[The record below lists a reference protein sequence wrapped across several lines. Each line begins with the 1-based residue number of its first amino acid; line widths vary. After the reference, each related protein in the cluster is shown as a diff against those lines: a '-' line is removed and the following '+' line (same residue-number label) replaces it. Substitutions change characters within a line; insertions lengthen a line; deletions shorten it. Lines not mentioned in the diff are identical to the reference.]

1 MPKGKIPGR
10 RPAPRLKLPR
20 TPNPVH
26 LAQIYAD
33 LLKRPNVL
41 GCFIG
46 RKRRGGRAT
55 RRLSVICCVGEKVAL
70 QNLAPEERLP
80 EEVTWPRGAARLGRL
95 AIDVRVLARP
105 FQRAASQATVGIA
118 LRHPTFGDVVTTAGH
133 LVLDTYFDVKAGA
146 EVGTPG
152 ALSGTPPSF
161 TVNSLVLGQLQAF
174 KNPATHTDNQ
184 IQLRWGKSAD
194 RTAGCLQPFTVSS
207 PPPATPAA
215 GTTGSAG
222 TTVNVQDCQSQG
234 RQLRATIRSQ
244 RGLGSRV
251 ADDFSLVVFCRDV
264 TAFPID
270 RDYGVEGEPIYVALY
285 DDGTLLSPHAELPTC
300 SIEAAGPR
308 VFQSQTSPP
317 TAGGLQSTQPFSIQ
331 VLLQRACYDTS
342 VEIDLKAQRPDQATQ
357 KLADVSRSYPLSQ
370 AVRYNATLQV
380 GPLFTNQQPH
390 TFGLSVDSQGVSHIL
405 DKGPT
410 GRGPEYIG
418 TLVLYALPRQ
428 LASLFGGKPYDGR
441 DILHDQSFAD
451 RLGGVLGTSLTDPSK
466 LFVAGFSFEIFSY
479 VNLTAVYS
487 WARLPQLSGV
497 QAGDVFTGTADQIP
511 VQDQWKGHFALGI
524 SVDLRYAAALFNKK

>member
-1 MPKGKIPGR
+1 MRLRIVVAFALLASGVAGCL
-10 RPAPRLKLPR
+10 PAVAQTCPLP
-20 TPNPVH
+20 
-26 LAQIYAD
+26 
-33 LLKRPNVL
+33 
-41 GCFIG
+41 
-46 RKRRGGRAT
+46 
-55 RRLSVICCVGEKVAL
+55 SVAL
-70 QNLAPEERLP
+70 ALNQSVAAP
-80 EEVTWPRGAARLGRL
+80 
-95 AIDVRVLARP
+95 
-105 FQRAASQATVGIA
+105 
-118 LRHPTFGDVVTTAGH
+118 AGFDQ
-133 LVLDTYFDVKAGA
+133 VAFFDVKSGTA
-146 EVGTPG
+146 VGSPG

-161 TVNSLVLGQLQAF
+161 TVNSLVLAQAQAF
-174 KNPATHTDNQ
+174 ADPTTHTANQ
-184 IQLRWGKSAD
+184 VQLRWGKAAD
-194 RTAGCLQPFTVSS
+194 PTAGCLQPFTV
-207 PPPATPAA
+207 PPTASTGAATP
-215 GTTGSAG
+215 TTGATG

-244 RGLGSRV
+244 RGLGSS
-251 ADDFSLVVFCRDV
+251 APDDFSLVVFCRDV

-285 DDGTLLSPHAELPTC
+285 DNGTLLSPHAELPTC

-308 VFQSQTSPP
+308 VFQSE
-317 TAGGLQSTQPFSIQ
+317 TASGLQSTQAFSIQ

-342 VEIDLKAQRPDQATQ
+342 VEIDLKAQRTDQATQ
-357 KLADVSRSYPLSQ
+357 KLADVSRSYTLGQ

-466 LFVAGFSFEIFSY
+466 LFVAGLSFEIFSY

-487 WARLPQLSGV
+487 WSRLPELSGV

>member
-1 MPKGKIPGR
+1 MRLRIVVVFALLVSGVAGCL
-10 RPAPRLKLPR
+10 PAMAQTCPLP
-20 TPNPVH
+20 
-26 LAQIYAD
+26 
-33 LLKRPNVL
+33 
-41 GCFIG
+41 
-46 RKRRGGRAT
+46 
-55 RRLSVICCVGEKVAL
+55 SVAL
-70 QNLAPEERLP
+70 ALNQPVTAP
-80 EEVTWPRGAARLGRL
+80 
-95 AIDVRVLARP
+95 
-105 FQRAASQATVGIA
+105 
-118 LRHPTFGDVVTTAGH
+118 AGYDQ
-133 LVLDTYFDVKAGA
+133 VAFFDVKSGA
-146 EVGTPG
+146 AVGAPG

-161 TVNSLVLGQLQAF
+161 TVNSLVLAQAQAF
-174 KNPATHTDNQ
+174 KDPSTHTDNQ
-184 IQLRWGKSAD
+184 VQLRWGKAAD
-194 RTAGCLQPFTVSS
+194 PTAGCLQPFTVSS
-207 PPPATPAA
+207 PPPVSGSGGAGTPA
-215 GTTGSAG
+215 GGGS

-234 RQLRATIRSQ
+234 RQLRATIRNQ
-244 RGLGSRV
+244 RGLSSS
-251 ADDFSLVVFCRDV
+251 ASDDFSLVVFCRDV
-264 TAFPID
+264 TAFQID

-300 SIEAAGPR
+300 SIEPAGPR

-317 TAGGLQSTQPFSIQ
+317 TTGGLQSTQPFGIQ
-331 VLLQRACYDTS
+331 VLLERGCFDTS
-342 VEIDLKAQRPDQATQ
+342 VEIDLKAQRTDQATQ
-357 KLADVSRSYPLSQ
+357 KLADVSRTYVLSQ

-390 TFGLSVDSQGVSHIL
+390 TFGLSVDSQNVSHIL

-466 LFVAGFSFEIFSY
+466 LFVAGLSFEIFSY

-487 WARLPQLSGV
+487 WARLPELSGV

-511 VQDQWKGHFALGI
+511 IQDQWKGRFAFGI